1 MKSRKKVLRK
11 KEMHKTRTRKSLGR
25 SKRRT
30 KCGGMI
36 RSARAV
42 AGTLLYY
49 DILPLIRAQQIIYRT
64 GHDPQPADGSITN
77 VNERFYRT
85 FADIPADDGLKTSIE
100 ELRKE
105 LEDPVKNADK
115 MKSIKEKYD
124 AIMKKLD
131 EEKRKQSE
139 KQPQGR
145 MMVVG
150 KAFTP
155 SPSARVI
162 ASGAGAGASPFSKSY
177 LNNQDILSVV
187 KPPFS
192 SPDSQRYRQYS
203 TEQGTP
209 AKLPS
214 KSELSLHQRPVFDHN
229 NETKT
234 PSKILFGT
242 ETPISS
248 PHFRSPPPP
257 DQIINHENQ
266 KPQLLLS
273 PDHTGILKKLD
284 FSNTYENTNND

>member
-1 MKSRKKVLRK
+1 
-11 KEMHKTRTRKSLGR
+11 
-25 SKRRT
+25 
-30 KCGGMI
+30 MI

-155 SPSARVI
+155 SPRQLPQI
-162 ASGAGAGASPFSKSY
+162 QNDSPIGFSHSTGIKENM
-177 LNNQDILSVV
+177 LRSVV

-242 ETPISS
+242 ETPPQLS
-248 PHFRSPPPP
+248 PVRSSPPPNS
-257 DQIINHENQ
+257 IKEN
-266 KPQLLLS
+266 KNPQMLS
-273 PDHTGILKKLD
+273 PGPAPVRRLW
-284 FSNTYENTNND
+284 NGYEDTNESSFLTR